1 MAAGAPVVRGQSGAN
16 DWADGEHAGAV
27 VGQRSV
33 RLPAPLARWFEGR
46 GWRPFPF
53 QREVWQAYARGDS
66 GLLHATTGSG
76 KTYSVWF
83 AALIEALRG
92 GARRAKPRPYTV
104 LWITPMRALAADTA
118 RALAEPLAELG
129 LDWTVGQRTGD
140 TGSAE
145 RARQQRRPPTALV
158 TTPESLSVM
167 LAQADAASLLGGV
180 RLVVVDEW
188 HELLGSKRGV
198 QAQLALARIA
208 RLSPGVRIWA
218 LSATI
223 GNLAQARD
231 ALLGSMGL
239 AGVLVQG
246 KVPKRVVVDT
256 VIPDVP
262 DRFPWAGHLG
272 MRMVEPVAREIE
284 AATTTLVFTNVRSH
298 AEQWYQALLEARPQ
312 WAGLIALHHGSL
324 DRRLRDWVELG
335 LKEGRLK
342 AVVCTSSLDLGV
354 DFLPVERVIQV
365 GSPKGMARLLQRAG
379 RSGHAPGRVSRISCV
394 PTHSFEL
401 IEAAAARVA
410 AGDRRVEARVPP
422 EAPIDVLVQHLVT
435 VALGGG
441 FEADALY
448 DEVRTTWAYRDLARS
463 DFDWVIDFVTRG
475 GSLHAYPEYRRV
487 ERTEDG
493 RYRVTD
499 RAIARRHRMSIGT
512 ITADSAM
519 DVRFLGGGR
528 IGTVEESFVS
538 RLKPGQAFLLG
549 GRLLALVR
557 IREMTAY
564 VQRAKPG
571 TAAVPRWMGGRS
583 PLSTE
588 LAHAVVEMIDRA
600 GQGDRSLPE
609 LRAVSRLV
617 ELQQRWSVVPRAD
630 ELLVE
635 TVRTREG
642 HHLFC
647 FPFAGRLV
655 HTGLASLLG
664 WRAARG
670 APNTFSVAVSD
681 YGFELLSPVPVD
693 WKAAFAGG
701 LLDGA
706 DLQSHLLESL
716 NAGELAR
723 RQFREIARVSGLV
736 FTGFPGQPKR
746 ARELQ
751 ASAGLLHDVFEQHDP
766 GNLLLAQARAEV
778 MRDELDLARLTDTLA
793 RMRSMALRLVEVEHP
808 TPFAFPLMAA
818 RIREKVS
825 TEKVGDRIARMVAA
839 LERAAEAG

>member
-1 MAAGAPVVRGQSGAN
+1 
-16 DWADGEHAGAV
+16 
-27 VGQRSV
+27 
-33 RLPAPLARWFEGR
+33 
-46 GWRPFPF
+46 
-53 QREVWQAYARGDS
+53 
-66 GLLHATTGSG
+66 
-76 KTYSVWF
+76 
-83 AALIEALRG
+83 
-92 GARRAKPRPYTV
+92 
-104 LWITPMRALAADTA
+104 
-118 RALAEPLAELG
+118 
-129 LDWTVGQRTGD
+129 
-140 TGSAE
+140 
-145 RARQQRRPPTALV
+145 
-158 TTPESLSVM
+158 M
-167 LAQADAASLLGGV
+167 LAQADAPSLLGNV
-180 RLVVVDEW
+180 KLVVVDEW

-198 QAQLALARIA
+198 QVQLALARIA
-208 RLSPGVRIWA
+208 RFSPGVRIWG

-231 ALLGSMGL
+231 ALLGTIGTIATAGTAGT

-256 VIPDVP
+256 VIPDSP
-262 DRFPWAGHLG
+262 ERFPWAGHLG

-284 AATTTLVFTNVRSH
+284 AAATTLVFTNVRSH

-324 DRRLRDWVELG
+324 DRHLRDWVELG

-365 GSPKGMARLLQRAG
+365 GSPKGIARLLQRAG

-410 AGDRRVEARVPP
+410 AGERRVETRLPP

-441 FEADALY
+441 FDADALHA
-448 DEVRTTWAYRDLARS
+448 EVRTTWAYRDLDRAA
-463 DFDWVIDFVTRG
+463 FDWAIDFVTRG

-487 ERTEDG
+487 EQDAEG
-493 RYRVTD
+493 RYRVPD

-588 LAHAVVEMIDRA
+588 LADAVVEMIGRA
-600 GQGDRSLPE
+600 AQGDRSQPE

-617 ELQQRWSVVPRAD
+617 ELQQRWSVVPRPG

-642 HHLFC
+642 YHLFC

-655 HTGLASLLG
+655 HTGLASLFG
-664 WRAARG
+664 WRVARR
-670 APNTFSVAVSD
+670 APNTFSMAVSD
-681 YGFELLSPVPVD
+681 YGFELLSPIPVD
-693 WKAAFAGG
+693 WKAAFADD
-701 LLDGA
+701 LLDGT
-706 DLQSHLLESL
+706 DLKAHLLESL

-778 MRDELDLARLTDTLA
+778 MRDELDIERLTATLA
-793 RMRSMALRLVEVEHP
+793 RMRSMTLRRVEVEHP

-825 TEKVGDRIARMVAA
+825 TEKVGDRIARMVAE
-839 LERAAEAG
+839 LERAAEGG

>member
-1 MAAGAPVVRGQSGAN
+1 MSGSASTLRMPAAL
-16 DWADGEHAGAV
+16 
-27 VGQRSV
+27 VG
-33 RLPAPLARWFEGR
+33 WFEQR

-92 GARRAKPRPYTV
+92 GARRPKPRPYTV
-104 LWITPMRALAADTA
+104 LWITPMRALASDTA
-118 RALAEPLAELG
+118 RALAEPLADLG

-140 TGSAE
+140 TASAE

-167 LAQADAASLLGGV
+167 LAQADASSLLGNV
-180 RLVVVDEW
+180 KLVVVDEW

-198 QAQLALARIA
+198 QVQLALARIA
-208 RLSPGVRIWA
+208 RFSPGVRIWG

-231 ALLGSMGL
+231 ALLGSIGTIGTAGT

-256 VIPDVP
+256 VIPDSP
-262 DRFPWAGHLG
+262 ERFPWAGHLG

-284 AATTTLVFTNVRSH
+284 AAATTLVFTNVRSH

-365 GSPKGMARLLQRAG
+365 GSPKGIARLLQRAG

-410 AGDRRVEARVPP
+410 AGERRVETRVPP

-441 FEADALY
+441 FDADALHA
-448 DEVRTTWAYRDLARS
+448 EVRTTWAYRDLDRAA
-463 DFDWVIDFVTRG
+463 FDWAIDFVTRG

-487 ERTEDG
+487 EQDAEG
-493 RYRVTD
+493 RYRVPD

-588 LAHAVVEMIDRA
+588 LADAVVEMIGRA

-617 ELQQRWSVVPRAD
+617 ELQQRWSVVPRPG

-655 HTGLASLLG
+655 HTGLASLFG
-664 WRAARG
+664 WRAARR

-681 YGFELLSPVPVD
+681 YGFELLSPIEVD
-693 WKAAFAGG
+693 WKAAFAGD
-701 LLDGA
+701 LLDGT
-706 DLQSHLLESL
+706 DLKAHLLESL

-751 ASAGLLHDVFEQHDP
+751 ASAGLLHDVFEQHDA

-778 MRDELDLARLTDTLA
+778 MRDELDIERLTATLA
-793 RMRSMALRLVEVEHP
+793 RMRAMTLRLVEVEHP

-825 TEKVGDRIARMVAA
+825 TEKVGDRIARMVAE
-839 LERAAEAG
+839 LERAAEGG

>member
-1 MAAGAPVVRGQSGAN
+1 MAAGEDGA
-16 DWADGEHAGAV
+16 AGGA
-27 VGQRSV
+27 GRAL
-33 RLPAPLARWFEGR
+33 RLPAELARWFEGR

-92 GARRAKPRPYTV
+92 GTRRPKPRPYTV

-167 LAQADAASLLGGV
+167 LAQADAASLLGNV

-208 RLSPGVRIWA
+208 RFSPGVRIWA

-223 GNLAQARD
+223 GNLAQARE
-231 ALLGSMGL
+231 ALLGSMDL
-239 AGVLVQG
+239 PGVLVQG

-256 VIPDVP
+256 VIPDAP

-410 AGDRRVEARVPP
+410 ASDRRVEARVPP

-448 DEVRTTWAYRDLARS
+448 DEVRTTWAYRHLARAE
-463 DFDWVIDFVTRG
+463 FDWVIDFVTRG

-487 ERTEDG
+487 ERTDDG
-493 RYRVTD
+493 CYRVTD

-642 HHLFC
+642 YHLFC

-655 HTGLASLLG
+655 HTGLASLFG
-664 WRAARG
+664 WRAARS

-693 WKAAFAGG
+693 WKAAFAGS

-766 GNLLLAQARAEV
+766 DNLLLAQARAEV

-825 TEKVGDRIARMVAA
+825 TEKVGDRIARMVAE
-839 LERAAEAG
+839 LERAAEAA

>member
-1 MAAGAPVVRGQSGAN
+1 MSGT
-16 DWADGEHAGAV
+16 
-27 VGQRSV
+27 V
-33 RLPAPLARWFEGR
+33 RLPPVLAGWFERR

-53 QREVWQAYARGDS
+53 QREVWTAHARGQS

-76 KTYSVWF
+76 KTYAVWF

-92 GARRAKPRPYTV
+92 GARRAPARPHTV
-104 LWITPMRALAADTA
+104 LWLTPMRALAADTA

-140 TGSAE
+140 TASAE

-167 LAQADAASLLGGV
+167 LAQADAASVLGNV

-208 RLSPGVRIWA
+208 RLSPGVRIWG

-223 GNLAQARD
+223 GNLDQARE
-231 ALLGSMGL
+231 ALLGSIAGP
-239 AGVLVQG
+239 GVLVQG
-246 KVPKRVVVDT
+246 KVPRQVVVDT

-284 AATTTLVFTNVRSH
+284 AAATTLVFTNVRSQ
-298 AEQWYQALLEARPQ
+298 AEQWYQALLEARPD

-324 DRRLRDWVELG
+324 DRQLRDWVELG

-365 GSPKGMARLLQRAG
+365 GSPKGIARLLQRAG

-410 AGDRRVEARVPP
+410 AADRRVETRLPP
-422 EAPIDVLVQHLVT
+422 RAPIDVLVQHLVT
-435 VALGGG
+435 MALGGG
-441 FEADALY
+441 FEPDALY
-448 DEVRTTWAYRDLARS
+448 EEVCTTWAYRSLPRV
-463 DFDWVIDFVTRG
+463 DFDWALDFVTRG
-475 GSLHAYPEYRRV
+475 GSLHAYPEYRKV
-487 ERTEDG
+487 ERGEDG
-493 RYRVTD
+493 RHRVVD

-528 IGTVEESFVS
+528 IGTVEESFVT

-549 GRLLALVR
+549 GRLLSLVR

-571 TAAVPRWMGGRS
+571 TASVPRWMGGRS

-588 LAHAVVEMIDRA
+588 LADAVVEMIGRA
-600 GQGDRSLPE
+600 ARGDRSLPE
-609 LRAVSRLV
+609 LRAVARLV
-617 ELQQRWSVVPRAD
+617 ELQQRWSVVPGAD
-630 ELLVE
+630 ELLIE

-655 HTGLASLLG
+655 HTGLASLFG
-664 WRAARG
+664 WRASRG

-681 YGFELLSPVPVD
+681 YGFELLSPLPVD
-693 WKAAFAGG
+693 WRAAFAGD
-701 LLDGA
+701 LLDGG
-706 DLQSHLLESL
+706 DLQQHLLESL

-751 ASAGLLHDVFEQHDP
+751 ASAGLLHDVFEKHDP
-766 GNLLLAQARAEV
+766 GNLLLAQAREEV
-778 MRDELDLARLTDTLA
+778 MREELDLVRLAATLE
-793 RMRSMALRLVEVEHP
+793 RMRSKALRMVEVEHP

-825 TEKVGDRIARMVAA
+825 TEKVGDRIARMVAD
-839 LERAAEAG
+839 LERAAEAR

>member
-1 MAAGAPVVRGQSGAN
+1 MSGSASALRMPAALVA
-16 DWADGEHAGAV
+16 
-27 VGQRSV
+27 
-33 RLPAPLARWFEGR
+33 WFEHR

-92 GARRAKPRPYTV
+92 GARRPKSRPYTV
-104 LWITPMRALAADTA
+104 LWITPMRALASDTA
-118 RALAEPLAELG
+118 RALAEPLADLG

-140 TGSAE
+140 TASAE

-167 LAQADAASLLGGV
+167 LAQADAASLLGNV
-180 RLVVVDEW
+180 KLVVVDEW

-198 QAQLALARIA
+198 QVQLALARIA
-208 RLSPGVRIWA
+208 RFSPGVRIWG

-231 ALLGSMGL
+231 ALLGTIGTIATAGTAGT

-256 VIPDVP
+256 VIPDSP
-262 DRFPWAGHLG
+262 ERFPWAGHLG

-284 AATTTLVFTNVRSH
+284 AAATTLVFTNVRSH

-324 DRRLRDWVELG
+324 DRHLRDWVELG

-365 GSPKGMARLLQRAG
+365 GSPKGIARLLQRAG

-410 AGDRRVEARVPP
+410 AGERRVETRLPP

-441 FEADALY
+441 FDADALHA
-448 DEVRTTWAYRDLARS
+448 EVRTTWAYRDLDRAA
-463 DFDWVIDFVTRG
+463 FDWALDFVTRG

-487 ERTEDG
+487 EQDAEG
-493 RYRVTD
+493 RYLVPD

-588 LAHAVVEMIDRA
+588 LADAVVEMIGRA
-600 GQGDRSLPE
+600 AQGDRSQPE

-617 ELQQRWSVVPRAD
+617 ELQQRWSVVPRPG

-642 HHLFC
+642 YHLFC

-655 HTGLASLLG
+655 HTGLASLFG
-664 WRAARG
+664 WRVARR

-681 YGFELLSPVPVD
+681 YGFELLSPIPVD
-693 WKAAFAGG
+693 WKAAFADD
-701 LLDGA
+701 LLDGT
-706 DLQSHLLESL
+706 DLKAHLLESL

-778 MRDELDLARLTDTLA
+778 MRDELDIERLTATLA
-793 RMRSMALRLVEVEHP
+793 RMRSMTLRRVEVEHP

-825 TEKVGDRIARMVAA
+825 TEKVGDRIARMVAE
-839 LERAAEAG
+839 LERAAEGG

>member
-1 MAAGAPVVRGQSGAN
+1 MSGSASTLRMPAAL
-16 DWADGEHAGAV
+16 
-27 VGQRSV
+27 VG
-33 RLPAPLARWFEGR
+33 WFEQR

-92 GARRAKPRPYTV
+92 GARRPKPRPYTV
-104 LWITPMRALAADTA
+104 LWITPMRALASDTA
-118 RALAEPLAELG
+118 RALAEPLADLG

-140 TGSAE
+140 TASAE

-167 LAQADAASLLGGV
+167 LAQADASSLLGNV
-180 RLVVVDEW
+180 KLVVVDEW

-198 QAQLALARIA
+198 QVQLALARIA
-208 RLSPGVRIWA
+208 RFSPGVRIWG

-231 ALLGSMGL
+231 ALLGSIGTIGTAGT

-256 VIPDVP
+256 VIPDSP
-262 DRFPWAGHLG
+262 ERFPWAGHLG

-284 AATTTLVFTNVRSH
+284 AAATTLVFTNVRSH

-365 GSPKGMARLLQRAG
+365 GSPKGIARLLQRAG

-410 AGDRRVEARVPP
+410 AGERRVETRVPP

-441 FEADALY
+441 FDADALHA
-448 DEVRTTWAYRDLARS
+448 EVRTTWAYRDLDRAA
-463 DFDWVIDFVTRG
+463 FDWAIDFVTRG

-487 ERTEDG
+487 EQDAEG
-493 RYRVTD
+493 RYRVPD

-588 LAHAVVEMIDRA
+588 LADAVVEMIGRA

-617 ELQQRWSVVPRAD
+617 ELQQRWSVVPRPG

-655 HTGLASLLG
+655 HTGLASLFG
-664 WRAARG
+664 WRAARR

-681 YGFELLSPVPVD
+681 YGFELLSPIEVD
-693 WKAAFAGG
+693 WKAAFAGD
-701 LLDGA
+701 LLDGT
-706 DLQSHLLESL
+706 DLKAHLLESL

-751 ASAGLLHDVFEQHDP
+751 ASAGLLHDVFEQHDA

-778 MRDELDLARLTDTLA
+778 MRDELDIERLTVTLA
-793 RMRSMALRLVEVEHP
+793 RMRAMTLRLVEVEHP

-825 TEKVGDRIARMVAA
+825 TEKVGDRIARMVAE
-839 LERAAEAG
+839 LERAAEGG